1 MTTRSRLLRAL
12 TLVVAGASLAGCVAY
27 PAAPYYGRGY
37 GYAAPSYR
45 AYSYAAPAYGRG
57 YGYGYGGYGYG
68 HGGYG
73 YGRGWR

>member
-27 PAAPYYGRGY
+27 PVAPYGRGY
-37 GYAAPSYR
+37 GYGGPSYR

-57 YGYGYGGYGYG
+57 YGYGGYGYG

-73 YGRGWR
+73 YGRGGWR